1 MVEVIGFSLVGFM
14 VLGIIIGIR
23 KLFGRKKKLFDEE
36 EIILDSKM
44 MHFGPFSG
52 SFMYTHRK
60 FIFLLACSSS
70 FLEASLELRTVDNW
84 GIWSYSNENL
94 VLQKTSE
101 DKEINLYIEMSRPF
115 CICTDPTIL
124 IPVGDT
130 NYSEGD
136 RVKATMTVD
145 KGKPKEVILKVYNIL
160 GSGSDRDY
168 VMKLH
173 YFPSMRDVDMINIK
187 FNSATPF
194 SNIAFNTKGMANA
207 MHQSEKICMS
217 GYDIEE
223 TEMLETNLI

>member
-1 MVEVIGFSLVGFM
+1 MVEVIGFGLVGFM
-14 VLGIIIGIR
+14 VLSIIIGIR

-101 DKEINLYIEMSRPF
+101 DAKTNLYIEMARPF
-115 CICTDPTIL
+115 CICSDPTIL

-136 RVKATMTVD
+136 RVKATMTVN
-145 KGKPKEVILKVYNIL
+145 KGKPKDIILKVYNIME
-160 GSGSDRDY
+160 SGSDSDY

-173 YFPSMRDVDMINIK
+173 YFPSMRDADMINIK
-187 FNSATPF
+187 FNSTSPF
-194 SNIAFNTKGMANA
+194 SNIAFNTEGMGNA

-223 TEMLETNLI
+223 PEMLETNLI

>member
-14 VLGIIIGIR
+14 VLGIIGGIR

-70 FLEASLELRTVDNW
+70 FLEASLELRTIDNW

-101 DKEINLYIEMSRPF
+101 DKETNLYIEMSRPF

-217 GYDIEE
+217 GYDIEQD
-223 TEMLETNLI
+223 EMLETNRI

>member
-70 FLEASLELRTVDNW
+70 FLEASLELRTIDNW

-101 DKEINLYIEMSRPF
+101 DKETNLYIEMSRPF

-160 GSGSDRDY
+160 ESGSDRDY

-173 YFPSMRDVDMINIK
+173 YFPSMRDADMINIK

-217 GYDIEE
+217 GYDIEQD
-223 TEMLETNLI
+223 EMLETNRI

>member
-70 FLEASLELRTVDNW
+70 FLEASLELRTIDNW

-101 DKEINLYIEMSRPF
+101 DKETNLYIEMSRPF

-173 YFPSMRDVDMINIK
+173 YFPSMRDADMINIK

-217 GYDIEE
+217 GYDIEQD
-223 TEMLETNLI
+223 EMLETNRI

>member
-70 FLEASLELRTVDNW
+70 FLEASLELRTIDNW

-101 DKEINLYIEMSRPF
+101 DKETNLYIEMSRPF

-217 GYDIEE
+217 GYDIEQD
-223 TEMLETNLI
+223 EMLETNRI

>member
-14 VLGIIIGIR
+14 VLGIIGGIR
-23 KLFGRKKKLFDEE
+23 KLFGRKKKLFDAE

-70 FLEASLELRTVDNW
+70 FLEASLELRTIDNW

-101 DKEINLYIEMSRPF
+101 DKETNLYIEMSRPF

-217 GYDIEE
+217 GYDIEQD
-223 TEMLETNLI
+223 EMLETNRI

>member
-70 FLEASLELRTVDNW
+70 FLEASLELRTIDNW

-101 DKEINLYIEMSRPF
+101 DKETNLYIEMSRPF

-160 GSGSDRDY
+160 ESGSDRDY

-173 YFPSMRDVDMINIK
+173 YFPSMRDADMINIK

-217 GYDIEE
+217 SYDIEQD
-223 TEMLETNLI
+223 EMLETNRI

>member
-14 VLGIIIGIR
+14 VLSIIIGIR

-101 DKEINLYIEMSRPF
+101 DTKTLS
-115 CICTDPTIL
+115 L
-124 IPVGDT
+124 IH
-130 NYSEGD
+130 
-136 RVKATMTVD
+136 
-145 KGKPKEVILKVYNIL
+145 I
-160 GSGSDRDY
+160 
-168 VMKLH
+168 
-173 YFPSMRDVDMINIK
+173 
-187 FNSATPF
+187 
-194 SNIAFNTKGMANA
+194 
-207 MHQSEKICMS
+207 
-217 GYDIEE
+217 
-223 TEMLETNLI
+223 

>member
-14 VLGIIIGIR
+14 VLGIIGGIR

-101 DKEINLYIEMSRPF
+101 DTKTNLYIEMSRPF

-160 GSGSDRDY
+160 ESGSDRDY

-173 YFPSMRDVDMINIK
+173 YFPSMRDADMINIK

-207 MHQSEKICMS
+207 MNQSEKICMS
-217 GYDIEE
+217 GYDIEQD
-223 TEMLETNLI
+223 EMLETNRI

>member
-101 DKEINLYIEMSRPF
+101 DKETNLYIEMSRPF

-136 RVKATMTVD
+136 RIKATMTVD
-145 KGKPKEVILKVYNIL
+145 KGKSKDVILKVYNIL
-160 GSGSDRDY
+160 ESGSDSDY

-173 YFPSMRDVDMINIK
+173 YFPSMRDADMINIK

-194 SNIAFNTKGMANA
+194 SNIAFNTKGMGNA

-217 GYDIEE
+217 GYDIEQD
-223 TEMLETNLI
+223 EMLETNRI

>member
-70 FLEASLELRTVDNW
+70 FLEASLELRTIDNW

-101 DKEINLYIEMSRPF
+101 DKETNLYIEMSRPF

-160 GSGSDRDY
+160 ESGSDRDY

-217 GYDIEE
+217 GYDIEQD
-223 TEMLETNLI
+223 EMLETNRI

>member
-1 MVEVIGFSLVGFM
+1 
-14 VLGIIIGIR
+14 
-23 KLFGRKKKLFDEE
+23 
-36 EIILDSKM
+36 
-44 MHFGPFSG
+44 
-52 SFMYTHRK
+52 MYTHRK

-145 KGKPKEVILKVYNIL
+145 KGKPKEVILKVYNIME
-160 GSGSDRDY
+160 SGSDSDY

-173 YFPSMRDVDMINIK
+173 YFPSMRDADMINIK
-187 FNSATPF
+187 FNNATPF
-194 SNIAFNTKGMANA
+194 SNIAFNTKGMDNA

-223 TEMLETNLI
+223 PEMLETNLI

>member
-70 FLEASLELRTVDNW
+70 FLEASLELRTIDNW

-101 DKEINLYIEMSRPF
+101 DKETNLYIEMSRPF

>member
-101 DKEINLYIEMSRPF
+101 DKETNLYIEMSRPF

-145 KGKPKEVILKVYNIL
+145 KGKPKEIILKVYNIL
-160 GSGSDRDY
+160 ESGSDRDY

-173 YFPSMRDVDMINIK
+173 YFPSMRDADMINIK

-217 GYDIEE
+217 GYDIEQD
-223 TEMLETNLI
+223 EMLETNRI

>member
-1 MVEVIGFSLVGFM
+1 MVEVIGFGLVGFM

-52 SFMYTHRK
+52 SFMYSHRK

-70 FLEASLELRTVDNW
+70 FLEASLELRTIDNW

-101 DKEINLYIEMSRPF
+101 DKETNLYIEMSRPF

-217 GYDIEE
+217 GYDIEQD
-223 TEMLETNLI
+223 EMLETNRI